1 MENLIKMADFSNGIK
16 TVLLDN
22 GDQYELQKMS
32 ANRLVI
38 CSQNIYLKDKIE
50 TVTID
55 YKDYFMTGF
64 QFRKKLKNI
73 QYRWFNVNTKNRTLT
88 NSNWGNI

>member
-1 MENLIKMADFSNGIK
+1 MVNLINMADFNKCLK

-22 GDQYELQKMS
+22 GDQYKLQKLS
-32 ANRLVI
+32 ENRLVI
-38 CSQNIYLKDKIE
+38 CSQNIHLKNKIE

-55 YKDYFMTGF
+55 YRDYFMTGF
-64 QFRKKLKNI
+64 QFRKTLKNI